1 MFCLHIV
8 ASRCSIFSTV
18 HMLLLGVLILVK
30 FILLLLGVLFL
41 VQFDKFNEITSLLEL
56 HALTQAP
63 PSHALVPLPVAL
75 PPVYSSEL
83 LATERERERE
93 RE

>member
-8 ASRCSIFSTV
+8 ATRCSIFSTV
-18 HMLLLGVLILVK
+18 HM
-30 FILLLLGVLFL
+30 LLLGVLFL
-41 VQFDKFNEITSLLEL
+41 VQFDKFNEITSLSEL

-93 RE
+93 REREE